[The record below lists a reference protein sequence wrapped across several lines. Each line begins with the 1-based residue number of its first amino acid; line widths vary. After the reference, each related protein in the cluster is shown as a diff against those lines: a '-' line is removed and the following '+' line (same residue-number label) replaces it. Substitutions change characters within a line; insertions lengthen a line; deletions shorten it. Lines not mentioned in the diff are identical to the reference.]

1 MDKNRVAD
9 VLEEIGLLLEVA
21 GESPFRS
28 RAYENAARTIREL
41 DRDLVQMV
49 QEGRLRDLK
58 GIGEALSEKIT
69 SLVMTGSLPYY
80 DELRASV
87 PGVLYE
93 LVRIPGLGS
102 KKARLLVERLGLQ
115 SLEDLERACRQ
126 DRLRDL
132 TGFGGRMQERIL
144 KGIEQVR
151 SYGEQVLLGQAL
163 PLADALEAALR
174 SMREVRRAD
183 CAGSARRRRET
194 VEGLVLVASVA
205 DAARVADAFC
215 RLPAVESAP
224 LRSAT
229 RLSVVCHGPLPADL
243 VLVRDD
249 GDYAITLL
257 HQTGGPGHLEAL
269 GERARRRGLAL
280 REDGLFR
287 GGERIPCPDEE
298 TIYREIGLSYVPPEL
313 QGMTRR
319 YTAEIRNFIGPELDV
334 PAPDMGTNEQVMVWV
349 MDTYSQHKGHAVPGV
364 VTGKPVEMGG
374 TVGRREATGRG
385 VVHLIRQTAKHLNLD
400 LSRCTAAV
408 QGFGNV
414 GSVTA
419 TELAS
424 LGVKIIAVSDRTG
437 GFYDEKGLPID
448 GLLRHVADHPDLA
461 GCRFGEPISNA
472 EMLELKC
479 DVLVPAA
486 LEMQITAENAARL
499 KCRILAEG
507 ANGPTSLEADEILG
521 QKGIFVLPDIL
532 ANAGGVTVSYF
543 EWVQDLQNF
552 FWSEEEVKRRLQQML
567 TRAFQEVLDLSQRE
581 KVDMR
586 SAALMIGID
595 RVGRA
600 MLRRGLYP

>member
-21 GESPFRS
+21 GESPFKC

-69 SLVMTGSLPYY
+69 SLVTTGSLPYY

-87 PGVLYE
+87 PGILYE

-132 TGFGGRMQERIL
+132 TGFGGKTQDRIL

-151 SYGEQVLLGQAL
+151 AYGRQVLLGRAL
-163 PLADALEAALR
+163 PLADDLEAALR
-174 SMREVRRAD
+174 SLPAVRRAD
-183 CAGSARRRRET
+183 CAGDARRRRET
-194 VEGLVLVASVA
+194 VEGLVLVASVT

-224 LRSAT
+224 LRSDT

-269 GERARRRGLAL
+269 GEHARRRGLAL

-313 QGMTRR
+313 REG
-319 YTAEIRNFIGPELDV
+319 AGEVEAAAGGAPLELLQAGDV
-334 PAPDMGTNEQVMVWV
+334 RGIFHVHSTWSD
-349 MDTYSQHKGHAVPGV
+349 
-364 VTGKPVEMGG
+364 
-374 TVGRREATGRG
+374 GR
-385 VVHLIRQTAKHLNLD
+385 
-400 LSRCTAAV
+400 
-408 QGFGNV
+408 
-414 GSVTA
+414 
-419 TELAS
+419 
-424 LGVKIIAVSDRTG
+424 
-437 GFYDEKGLPID
+437 LPID
-448 GLLRHVADHPDLA
+448 DLVRRSLALGYQYVGISDHSQSARYARGLTPESLGQQQL
-461 GCRFGEPISNA
+461 
-472 EMLELKC
+472 
-479 DVLVPAA
+479 
-486 LEMQITAENAARL
+486 QIDAARAQHPGI
-499 KCRILAEG
+499 RIL
-507 ANGPTSLEADEILG
+507 
-521 QKGIFVLPDIL
+521 KGSEVDILPDGSL
-532 ANAGGVTVSYF
+532 DYP
-543 EWVQDLQNF
+543 D
-552 FWSEEEVKRRLQQML
+552 
-567 TRAFQEVLDLSQRE
+567 EVLDRLDFVVASVHSSFSLPKAEQTRRIVRALGNRHTTILGHPTGRLLLQRE
-581 KVDMR
+581 PYEVDLRAVLEAAARAGVYVELNASPHRLDLDTAACRLAR
-586 SAALMIGID
+586 SLGARLAIDPDAHDAQGLEDVRYGVGIARRAGLRASDVLNTLPAAALD
-595 RVGRA
+595 RVLARP
-600 MLRRGLYP
+600 R

>member
-21 GESPFRS
+21 GESPFKC

-69 SLVMTGSLPYY
+69 SLVTTGSLPYY

-87 PGVLYE
+87 PGILYE

-132 TGFGGRMQERIL
+132 TGFGGKTQDRIL

-151 SYGEQVLLGQAL
+151 AYGRQVLLGRAL
-163 PLADALEAALR
+163 PLADDLEAALR
-174 SMREVRRAD
+174 SLPAVRRAD
-183 CAGSARRRRET
+183 CAGDARRRRET
-194 VEGLVLVASVA
+194 VEGLVLVASVT

-224 LRSAT
+224 LRSDT

-269 GERARRRGLAL
+269 GEHARRRGLAL

-313 QGMTRR
+313 REG
-319 YTAEIRNFIGPELDV
+319 AGEVEAAAGGAPLELLQAGDV
-334 PAPDMGTNEQVMVWV
+334 RGIFHVHSTWSD
-349 MDTYSQHKGHAVPGV
+349 
-364 VTGKPVEMGG
+364 
-374 TVGRREATGRG
+374 GR
-385 VVHLIRQTAKHLNLD
+385 
-400 LSRCTAAV
+400 
-408 QGFGNV
+408 
-414 GSVTA
+414 
-419 TELAS
+419 
-424 LGVKIIAVSDRTG
+424 
-437 GFYDEKGLPID
+437 LPID
-448 GLLRHVADHPDLA
+448 DLVRRSLALGYQYVGISDHSQSARYARGLTPESLGQQQL
-461 GCRFGEPISNA
+461 
-472 EMLELKC
+472 
-479 DVLVPAA
+479 
-486 LEMQITAENAARL
+486 QIDAARAQHPGI
-499 KCRILAEG
+499 RIL
-507 ANGPTSLEADEILG
+507 
-521 QKGIFVLPDIL
+521 KGSEVDILPDGSL
-532 ANAGGVTVSYF
+532 DYP
-543 EWVQDLQNF
+543 D
-552 FWSEEEVKRRLQQML
+552 
-567 TRAFQEVLDLSQRE
+567 EVLDRLDFVVASVHSSFSLPKAEQTRRIVRALGNRHTTILGHPTGRLLLQRE
-581 KVDMR
+581 PYEVDLRAVLEAAARAGVYVELNASPHRLDLDTAACRLAR
-586 SAALMIGID
+586 SLGARLAIDPDAHDAQGLEDVRYGVGIARRAGLRASDVLNTLPAVALD
-595 RVGRA
+595 RALARP
-600 MLRRGLYP
+600 R